1 MNSSEYS
8 IYSKEMLNGSVPYL
22 HAVISPDDMINT
34 ERWENLIFSKPI
46 YESMQGG
53 VLLQADK
60 IWMQFFEVKTM
71 LESKW
76 EFSEMLK
83 DSVKT
88 FILYNST
95 SKLQNFKNSK
105 FSQIPLG
112 NIDSLDL
119 MLMFAVENFPK
130 LEYFEVSK
138 FGFSAQKFIEI
149 LDTKYSLRLTID
161 MYEPPEHRNFLSAEN
176 ATFALKV
183 KVKSKSN
190 TKAHLKGKQCF

>member
-1 MNSSEYS
+1 MNSSKYS
-8 IYSKEMLNGSVPYL
+8 IYPKEMLNGSVPYL

-88 FILYNST
+88 FVLYNST

-105 FSQIPLG
+105 FSQIPLD

-130 LEYFEVSK
+130 LESFEVSK

-161 MYEPPEHRNFLSAEN
+161 MYEPPEYRNFLSAEN
-176 ATFALKV
+176 ATFALRV

-190 TKAHLKGKQCF
+190 TKAHLKGK